1 MLTSRELRPLMERAG
16 VTLPAPEGCAVY
28 ADSRFT
34 AVYPHEDARV
44 SVPDRAC
51 TELITGARYPAASG
65 ETIDDPARGAAFFR
79 FDD

>member
-1 MLTSRELRPLMERAG
+1 M
-16 VTLPAPEGCAVY
+16 Y

-65 ETIDDPARGAAFFR
+65 ETIDVPARGAAFFR